1 MKRYPLKL
9 SYITKTALW
18 GGRTLAD
25 EWGKKSEFDVIS
37 ESWELT
43 VRDKEMSKIVNGD
56 AAGLTLAEYFDRAG
70 YDAVAGDF
78 AKGDRFPLLIKLI
91 DACDKLSLQV
101 HPDDRFACEVEN
113 DLGKTEMW
121 YIVSAEEGAS
131 IIYGLRCGVTE
142 EDFASAVRENRTS
155 EVVKTVPVRAGESY
169 FIPSGM
175 VHAIGRGILIAEI
188 QQNSDLTYRV
198 YDYDRVG
205 ADGKKRELHVD
216 KAIAVTKVFAER
228 DVDDICY
235 SEGRGGADL
244 LANCNYF
251 KVKKLCLKNGDGAEL
266 CANEDSFLSL
276 LAIDGEGEIIFE
288 GESYPIK
295 KGDSYFLPASMG
307 ECTLCGSLEV
317 LVSSL

>member
-18 GGRTLAD
+18 GGRTLAG
-25 EWGKKSEFDVIS
+25 EWEKKSEFDVIS

-43 VRDKEMSKIVNGD
+43 VRQNEMSEIIGGD
-56 AAGLTLAEYFDRAG
+56 AAGLTLAEYFEAAG
-70 YDAVAGDF
+70 YDAVAKDF
-78 AKGDRFPLLIKLI
+78 AAGDRFPLLIKLI
-91 DACDKLSLQV
+91 DACDRLSLQV
-101 HPDDRFACEVEN
+101 HPDDKYACKVEN

-131 IIYGLRCGVTE
+131 IIYGLADGVTE
-142 EDFASAVRENRTS
+142 ADFAAAVRENRTG

-169 FIPSGM
+169 FSPSGM
-175 VHAIGRGILIAEI
+175 VHAIGSGILIAEI

-205 ADGKKRELHVD
+205 ADGKKRELHTE
-216 KAIAVTKVFAER
+216 KAIDVTRVFSEEE
-228 DVDDICY
+228 VDGICY
-235 SEGRGGADL
+235 SEGRESTDL
-244 LANCNYF
+244 LANCRYF
-251 KVKKLCLKNGDGAEL
+251 KVRKICLENDSTEL

-276 LAIDGEGEIIFE
+276 LAIGGEGEIIFD
-288 GESYPIK
+288 GEAYPIK
-295 KGDSYFLPASMG
+295 KGDSYFLPAKMG
-307 ECTLCGSLEV
+307 RCVLQGSIEA